1 VSYSREDSGFVLR
14 LVQDLK
20 SAGAKVWLDQLDI
33 QAGRNWDTSV
43 HAALD
48 RCSWVLAVLSPAFVR
63 SKSAQDEV
71 GLALDE
77 NKTVIPIFYQNCIVP
92 WRLRRLQHVDFRS
105 DYEPALGRLL
115 TALRAKQKS
124 AKPGATKKQPGRS
137 VPGRGQSPVE
147 RKRLEQLK
155 EVVSEQDRATDVE
168 PSPEPTDEFSRAERA
183 GQFILGRT
191 QLRPRVGLVLGSGL
205 GDFARELQD
214 AVHIP
219 FAEIPFFPTSTAIG
233 HAGALVIGTFD
244 GMPIAVMQGRVHL
257 YEGYSFQQVAFPVRV
272 LAWMGVNALV
282 VTNAAGGINA
292 EYKCGA
298 LVVLRD
304 HINLQ
309 GGSPLIGPNDDR
321 FGPRFPDMTDAY
333 NATFRRFVLDEAER
347 LDGGIHEGVYA
358 ALHGPSFETPA
369 EIRALRTVGADLVG
383 MSTVPE
389 VIVARHMGLEVLAIS
404 CVTNMAAGMTGEKLS
419 HTEVMETG
427 QRIRGTFLALLRA
440 VVPKIAG
447 YLEERAAAG

>member
-1 VSYSREDSGFVLR
+1 MSYSREDSGFVLR

-43 HAALD
+43 HTALD
-48 RCSWVLAVLSPAFVR
+48 RCSCVLAVLSPAFVR
-63 SKSAQDEV
+63 SKSAQDEI

-77 NKTVIPIFYQNCIVP
+77 NKTLIPIYYQNCIVP
-92 WRLRRLQHVDFRS
+92 WRLRRVQHVDFRN
-105 DYEPALGRLL
+105 DYAPALEKLL
-115 TALRAKQKS
+115 AGLRVKKS
-124 AKPGATKKQPGRS
+124 AKPRTPKNQWQRS
-137 VPGRGQSPVE
+137 PQDRGELPAE
-147 RKRLEQLK
+147 RKRLAHLK
-155 EVVSEQDRATDVE
+155 KVVSEGHRTADEPAVE
-168 PSPEPTDEFSRAERA
+168 AVDEFSRAERA
-183 GQFILGRT
+183 GQFILART

-205 GDFARELQD
+205 GDFAGELQD
-214 AVHIP
+214 AVRIP

-272 LAWMGVNALV
+272 LAWIGVNALV
-282 VTNAAGGINA
+282 LTNAAGGINA
-292 EYKCGA
+292 EYRTGA

-309 GGSPLIGPNDDR
+309 GGNPLIGPNDDR

-333 NATFRRFVLDEAER
+333 NAAFRRFVMDEAER
-347 LDGGIHEGVYA
+347 LGGGIHEGIYA

-369 EIRALRTVGADLVG
+369 EIRALRAIGADLVG

-427 QRIRGTFLALLRA
+427 QRVRGAFLALLRA
-440 VVPKIAG
+440 VVPKIAH
-447 YLEERAAAG
+447 YLEERGAAD

>member
-1 VSYSREDSGFVLR
+1 M
-14 LVQDLK
+14 
-20 SAGAKVWLDQLDI
+20 WLDQLDI

-43 HAALD
+43 HAALA

-77 NKTVIPIFYQNCIVP
+77 NKTFIPIYYQNCIVP
-92 WRLRRLQHVDFRS
+92 WRLRRVQHVDFRS
-105 DYEPALGRLL
+105 DYEPALEKLL
-115 TALRAKQKS
+115 TALRAKQKP
-124 AKPGATKKQPGRS
+124 AKPGATKQPRRS
-137 VPGRGQSPVE
+137 APGRGQSPVE

-155 EVVSEQDRATDVE
+155 EVVSQQDRAADAE
-168 PSPEPTDEFSRAERA
+168 ASPEPADEFSRAERA
-183 GQFILGRT
+183 GQLILTRT

-205 GDFARELQD
+205 GDFASELQD
-214 AVHIP
+214 AVRIP

-257 YEGYSFQQVAFPVRV
+257 YEGYSFQQVAFPMRV

-282 VTNAAGGINA
+282 LTNAAGGINA
-292 EYKCGA
+292 EYECGA

-309 GGSPLIGPNDDR
+309 GGSPLTGPNDDR

-347 LDGGIHEGVYA
+347 LGGGIHEGVYA
-358 ALHGPSFETPA
+358 ALHGPSYETPA
-369 EIRALRTVGADLVG
+369 EIRALRTIGADLVG

-404 CVTNMAAGMTGEKLS
+404 CVTNMAAGMTGEKLT

-440 VVPKIAG
+440 VVPKIAR
-447 YLEERAAAG
+447 YLEERGAAD